1 MMDSTGLEAELQ
13 NLEDAG
19 LRRRLRRVESA
30 PGPEVTVEGR
40 RMLMCASNNYL
51 GLAQDPRLIEA
62 AHRAMIRYGAGS
74 TGSRLISGDTELHEA
89 LEKRIARW
97 KGTEAA
103 LVFATGYMA
112 NVALA
117 TTLAGEEDVI
127 FSDEWNHASII
138 DGCRLSRARVSVYRH
153 ADPGDLE
160 SKIIAAGP
168 ARRRLI
174 YTDGVFSMDGDV
186 APLPGLLEVAGKY
199 DAFVVVDDA
208 HAGGVLGKRGRGTME
223 YYGLSPAPRIIQMGT
238 LSKAAGVEG
247 AYVAGAKAVI
257 DYLINRARPFIFST
271 APSPAAVGAALA
283 AVEIMEQEQWRR
295 DHLRALASRL
305 RTGLRER
312 GWRVPEGSTPII
324 PVIIGEVGETLR
336 LAARLDDAGIFAP
349 AIRPPTVPPESC
361 RIRLTVT
368 AAHRMEDVDRILAVF
383 ATEG

>member
-117 TTLAGEEDVI
+117 TTLAGEQDVI

>member
-1 MMDSTGLEAELQ
+1 MDSTGLEAELQ

-186 APLPGLLEVAGKY
+186 APLPRLLEVAGKY

-271 APSPAAVGAALA
+271 APSPAAVGAALV

-295 DHLRALASRL
+295 DHLRALVSRL

-383 ATEG
+383 TTEG

>member
-1 MMDSTGLEAELQ
+1 MDSTGLEAELQ

-117 TTLAGEEDVI
+117 TALAGEEDVI

-271 APSPAAVGAALA
+271 APCPAAVGAALA

-368 AAHRMEDVDRILAVF
+368 AVHRMEDVDRILAVF
-383 ATEG
+383 TTEG

>member
-1 MMDSTGLEAELQ
+1 MDSTGLEAELQ

-117 TTLAGEEDVI
+117 TTLAGEQDVI

>member
-1 MMDSTGLEAELQ
+1 MDSTGLEAELQ